1 MAAENIII
9 IPKGAKVEGKINF
22 AGSIAIDGEVNG
34 EIKSGGTLNINRDSK
49 VKADIETE
57 NAVVSG
63 YFEGVMNAS
72 GQVDIKS
79 TGKFVGDL
87 VNEKSL
93 LTIEKGGLFK
103 GKSIVEESRSGN
115 QISQQPQAKTLPGNR
130 HFYHGLIKK

>member
-1 MAAENIII
+1 MAAENITI
-9 IPKGAKVEGKINF
+9 IPKEAKIEGKISF
-22 AGSIAIDGEVNG
+22 AGSISIDGEVKG
-34 EIKSGGTLNINRDSK
+34 DIKSGGTVNINRGST
-49 VKADIETE
+49 VKANIETE

-103 GKSIVEESRSGN
+103 GKSIVEESRNGN
-115 QISQQPQAKTLPGNR
+115 QDRSAATGKN
-130 HFYHGLIKK
+130 LIRK